1 METPR
6 ELRYSSDHEWVLVEG
21 DEALVGITDFAQDS
35 LGEVV
40 YVELPD
46 VGEIIEAG
54 DVFGEVES
62 VKSVSELF
70 MPITGEVLDINDEL
84 DPNPGIINADPYGD
98 GWIVRIRLEDESELD
113 TLLSAEEYGASVE

>member
-113 TLLSAEEYGASVE
+113 TLLSAEEYEASVE